1 MSRRSG
7 FADAMLLALPFYA
20 VVAAS
25 GCTASALRQ
34 HVSAARVLTIA
45 HASIA
50 STVEAVVDAQAAECE
65 QRPEAERAS
74 CAAALA
80 DVAQPTATA
89 VDALGAGVV
98 GYREAAIAAAEID
111 SGEAA
116 LPALGRMLAGLLES
130 ALPSILAALERWGVD
145 VPPEVATY
153 AAAAAAILRAVAGG
167 AL

>member
-65 QRPEAERAS
+65 QRPEIERAA
-74 CAAALA
+74 CKDALA
-80 DVAQPTATA
+80 DVALPTSTA
-89 VDALGAGVV
+89 VDAMQAAVV
-98 GYREAAIAAAEID
+98 GYRVAAEAASEID

-116 LPALGRMLAGLLES
+116 LPALGRMLAGLLDS
-130 ALPSILAALERWGVD
+130 ALPAVLAAIERWGID